1 MFFSADWQPWRIDH
15 GDFNMA
21 VVLATGNE
29 LPRNGPRT
37 MRNFLRL
44 FLQFRWRPITRNSN
58 MARLGLVIVPLC
70 NLCHGT
76 AAQAPPFQK
85 IERCPVHKLLLIA
98 QPLKHP
104 TSDSKYGHPSL
115 CLSESM
121 IKICQNSHG
130 KAVVLDQGEIE
141 KSVHRRFYEGPTT
154 GNGRQKLCRNYDRRW
169 NSNREESVSR
179 WLRGHST

>member
-1 MFFSADWQPWRIDH
+1 MPSLSHIIRITNAAINRRRIAHQTATTRLQFVRFRTAISRLVGNCSSVLTQQTFNLKTMFFSADWQPWRIDH

-115 CLSESM
+115 SLR
-121 IKICQNSHG
+121 K
-130 KAVVLDQGEIE
+130 
-141 KSVHRRFYEGPTT
+141 
-154 GNGRQKLCRNYDRRW
+154 YD
-169 NSNREESVSR
+169 
-179 WLRGHST
+179 